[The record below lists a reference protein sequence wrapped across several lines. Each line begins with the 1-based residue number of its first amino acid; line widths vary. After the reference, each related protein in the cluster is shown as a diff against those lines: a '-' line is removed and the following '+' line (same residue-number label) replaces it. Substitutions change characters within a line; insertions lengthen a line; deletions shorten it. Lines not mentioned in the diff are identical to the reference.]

1 MPLSATDAESE
12 TLDAIWG
19 ATSIENDLLGLG
31 TIKRSTVNRRSGSAQ
46 PQQCRLSLFSSAGCN
61 INDVDTHPV
70 GEAPASRG
78 ARSDGP
84 RRGGQGVEHP
94 LELDRRQDGLGW
106 GPTGALLSFQLFT
119 GNGNAGEPNLDADQ
133 PHTFGRHDGH
143 GRSTGRRCGIVQA
156 SSRIAV
162 NE

>member
-1 MPLSATDAESE
+1 MTLTHIPSE
-12 TLDAIWG
+12 KG
-19 ATSIENDLLGLG
+19 
-31 TIKRSTVNRRSGSAQ
+31 RRA
-46 PQQCRLSLFSSAGCN
+46 A
-61 INDVDTHPV
+61 
-70 GEAPASRG
+70 ARG
-78 ARSDGP
+78 PTA

-94 LELDRRQDGLGW
+94 LELDRLQDGLGR